1 MKYSKTALMYLSHE
15 YSHILK
21 KCALL
26 NAALLIGTMLSLP
39 ASAEEGKI
47 NALHYDENG
56 AIKQEATQSGTI
68 KYEEDGDNLQITAD
82 GWKDANADSVYS
94 DGIASYAADKDKRKT
109 NIHNSRFTNNNSL
122 ALVLWH
128 EGDSTEAK
136 EIKVVDSYFENNVM
150 NPASKKGGAVAVLA
164 NWWVNK
170 GKEGKTTFERDIF
183 KHNQASG
190 NGGAIYAEHSFV
202 NIADSTFDGNTAA
215 NGGAFYLERRTET
228 CGDATLTVTG
238 TTFTGNKASEKGGAI
253 YNKGGNLTITNTTFS
268 GNTAKEG
275 GDIYS
280 EGGSIKFTGDITL
293 DNGIGGSGDI
303 TFAKGAS
310 LTATLQATTILA
322 KSVTFEGENTINL
335 QIKNGFVNDSEHYDF
350 ITFSGDNASKTVT
363 NKDNVTLFNPV
374 YDLALNDD
382 GTVTVKGVL
391 SADQIVQKLD
401 VAVSEEEAGTIGA
414 LLESNNHGTDL
425 GNQVTDAISTALQ
438 NGHQAE
444 AVQAVQELA
453 PTTSQQVMGV
463 TQSVNELLTN
473 VTGTRMSALGK
484 AGGDAFVGGSV
495 WVQGLYN
502 HSEQDA
508 SAGSAGF
515 DADTEGIAFGVDGK
529 ANDAITIGA
538 GYGYTKT
545 NANSDGRKIDV
556 DGHNFFVYG
565 QYKPEKFY
573 INTLLNYGFSKYT
586 EKKSPMGII
595 MKSKYDVNSFAANL
609 MTGYDFDNGIT
620 PEAGLRYVLA
630 DQESYNDGAQNVST
644 DKNDVLT
651 AIMGV
656 KYTANVKANEWKLAP
671 SVRLAATYDLMS
683 DNSKANVN
691 VIGGGNYQI
700 TGERLHRFGV
710 EAGAGVTAT
719 LRNVDLTLDYNGGFR
734 KDFQSHTGM
743 LKATYHF

>member
-15 YSHILK
+15 YGHILK

-26 NAALLIGTMLSLP
+26 NAALLLGTLVALP
-39 ASAEEGKI
+39 ANAEEGQTSRNH
-47 NALHYDENG
+47 NALFYTSDSSDSKLTKNSDVTDDLVKF
-56 AIKQEATQSGTI
+56 AQ
-68 KYEEDGDNLQITAD
+68 DGDKVTIEAKDWESDAYGVYINTDKELGASSTPLKAIIT
-82 GWKDANADSVYS
+82 DS
-94 DGIASYAADKDKRKT
+94 
-109 NIHNSRFTNNNSL
+109 HFTNNTAKNDGAGGGAMS
-122 ALVLWH
+122 LWH
-128 EGDSTEAK
+128 DGKNGKPEDQIQVLNSEFT
-136 EIKVVDSYFENNVM
+136 NNT
-150 NPASKKGGAVAVLA
+150 AFLGGAVALFA
-164 NWWVNK
+164 LNGFDENHEGNTLFDNDEFTENTAKSK
-170 GKEGKTTFERDIF
+170 GGALYIEHNNVTINNGTFTNNSAGE
-183 KHNQASG
+183 Q
-190 NGGAIYAEHSFV
+190 GGAIYVEKKTSK
-202 NIADSTFDGNTAA
+202 DSLTF
-215 NGGAFYLERRTET
+215 
-228 CGDATLTVTG
+228 TG
-238 TTFTGNKASEKGGAI
+238 TTVFSGNKAGDKYNDI
-253 YNKGGNLTITNTTFS
+253 YNN
-268 GNTAKEG
+268 
-275 GDIYS
+275 
-280 EGGSIKFTGDITL
+280 GGSITFKDDVTLYGGIAGTG
-293 DNGIGGSGDI
+293 SV
-303 TFAKGAS
+303 TFANGAS
-310 LTATLQATTILA
+310 LTATLKTTTIVA
-322 KSVTFEGENTINL
+322 DSVTFSGENTINL
-335 QIKNGFVNDSEHYDF
+335 IIENGLANADYDF
-350 ITFSGDNASKTVT
+350 ITATSLTGEEDVKFSNT
-363 NKDNVTLFNPV
+363 V
-374 YDLALNDD
+374 YDLDLTKDGKISVKVKSAGELVESLN
-382 GTVTVKGVL
+382 VP
-391 SADQIVQKLD
+391 
-401 VAVSEEEAGTIGA
+401 VSEEEADTIGA

-502 HSEQDA
+502 HSEQDS